1 MIIFKS
7 FIVRLVDDY
16 SLTSRNFIIN
26 ASSHTKTSTTSTM
39 NTFNFF
45 IYCLH
50 NEVSNIKS
58 MSILLL
64 CIHLIQ
70 KLKNEM
76 ITRIMKK
83 KRKRNQMK
91 KKKNE
96 TQQWKQLFFNIAIH
110 WICEQFILFFS
121 SPLPYPLFLMII
133 TLAQKF
139 TPKMQWWESR
149 QQKCKTPPKYRL
161 YIITLPFLF
170 MQERICFDGAQTHIN
185 LTSVNTS
192 H

>member
-1 MIIFKS
+1 
-7 FIVRLVDDY
+7 
-16 SLTSRNFIIN
+16 
-26 ASSHTKTSTTSTM
+26 M
-39 NTFNFF
+39 NTSNFF
-45 IYCLH
+45 IYCLQ

-58 MSILLL
+58 MFVLLL

-70 KLKNEM
+70 KLKNKM

-96 TQQWKQLFFNIAIH
+96 TQQWKQNFLNIAIH
-110 WICEQFILFFS
+110 WTCEQFILFLS
-121 SPLPYPLFLMII
+121 SPSPYSLLLMII

-149 QQKCKTPPKYRL
+149 QQKCKTL
-161 YIITLPFLF
+161 IITLPFLC
-170 MQERICFDGAQTHIN
+170 MQKIIWFYGAQTHIN